1 MERKLAA
8 IFSADVKG
16 YSLLMA
22 HDEAATIT
30 TLTTYRHIMTTLIEQ
45 HHGRVVDAPGDNL
58 LAAFPSAVDAVQ
70 SAVAIQRA
78 LRSRNAAL
86 PNHRQM
92 HYRIG
97 LNVGDVI
104 TAEDGRIYGDGVN
117 IAARI
122 ESLAEGGGI
131 SISGT
136 IYDQIA
142 TKLAFAYEDLG
153 EQTVKNIP
161 TPVRVYRMTFDSV
174 QRPAGE
180 NTGDD
185 SFSLPPSQ
193 MRPVET
199 QRDTRWF
206 PQRPYLP
213 QGKALATLATVALLL
228 PIAYWTKTGMV
239 PDADG
244 VQSRGESSA
253 VQARPLQPQSQRTTS
268 PPSTERHRS
277 FETALAPGQQVIPIR
292 AKDGQQIGAYTESH
306 ALVVGIVNST
316 GGWPP
321 LPGVKSDVQAVTAAL
336 EKQGFHIVVVMD
348 PTLAE
353 LESAYSDF
361 TRAYGMAL
369 NNRLLFY
376 FAGNGYT
383 VKPAYALGNEKD
395 GMGYLVVRDTPLPT
409 TNLDQFRRQALSM
422 ERFASLARE
431 IQAKHVLFVFDSCF
445 SGAITFALAR
455 SSPVPP
461 ESDISPRTGEAV
473 RQFIAA
479 GTAEQQVPDQS
490 IFRRLFVEAL
500 GPNSEA
506 DHNGDGY
513 VTGSELGQFLQTQV
527 GYASQQKQTPQYGK
541 MSDPRLNRGEF
552 VFTLPVGD
560 APPTVAALPA
570 QE

>member
-1 MERKLAA
+1 
-8 IFSADVKG
+8 
-16 YSLLMA
+16 MA
-22 HDEAATIT
+22 HDEAATIA

-45 HHGRVVDAPGDNL
+45 HRGRVVDTPGDNL
-58 LAAFPSAVDAVQ
+58 LAEFPSAVDAVQ
-70 SAVAIQRA
+70 SAVAIQRE
-78 LRSRNAAL
+78 LRNRNATL
-86 PNHRQM
+86 PAQRQM

-142 TKLAFAYEDLG
+142 TKLAFPYEDLG

-161 TPVRVYRMTFDSV
+161 TPVRVYRITCDPV
-174 QRPAGE
+174 QRSEGE
-180 NTGDD
+180 DTGDV
-185 SFSLPPSQ
+185 SLSPPLSQ
-193 MRPVET
+193 TQPVET
-199 QRDTRWF
+199 QRSTRWF
-206 PQRPYLP
+206 HQRPYLP

-228 PIAYWTKTGMV
+228 PMAYWSKTV
-239 PDADG
+239 LAPDADG
-244 VQSRGESSA
+244 VHSGAGSSA
-253 VQARPLQPQSQRTTS
+253 VQTRPLQPQSQLAAS
-268 PPSTERHRS
+268 PPSTKHHRS
-277 FETALAPGQQVIPIR
+277 YEIVLGPGQQVVPI
-292 AKDGQQIGAYTESH
+292 KDKSGQQIGAYAESH

-321 LPGVKSDVQAVTAAL
+321 LPGVKRDVQAVTAAL
-336 EKQGFHIVVVMD
+336 EKQGFHVIVVMD
-348 PTLAE
+348 PTLEE
-353 LESAYSDF
+353 LEKAYREF
-361 TRAYGMAL
+361 TGTYGLAPD
-369 NNRLLFY
+369 NRLLFY

-383 VKPAYALGNEKD
+383 VKPAYALGNEED
-395 GMGYLVVRDTPLPT
+395 GMGYLVARDTPLPT
-409 TNLDQFRRQALSM
+409 ADLDQFRRQALSM
-422 ERFASLARE
+422 ERFTSLARE
-431 IQAKHVLFVFDSCF
+431 IQTKHVLFVFDSCF

-455 SSPVPP
+455 SSSGPP

-479 GTAEQQVPDQS
+479 GTAEQEVPDQS

-500 GPNSEA
+500 DTNSEA

-527 GYASQQKQTPQYGK
+527 GYASQRKQTPQYGK

-552 VFTLPVGD
+552 VFTLPVGG